1 MTLAQE
7 FPVLL
12 IAKDLEDLPKKY
24 CYIITTFLYFFWIM
38 CNG

>member
-24 CYIITTFLYFFWIM
+24 FYIITTFLYFFWIM
-38 CNG
+38 CDG